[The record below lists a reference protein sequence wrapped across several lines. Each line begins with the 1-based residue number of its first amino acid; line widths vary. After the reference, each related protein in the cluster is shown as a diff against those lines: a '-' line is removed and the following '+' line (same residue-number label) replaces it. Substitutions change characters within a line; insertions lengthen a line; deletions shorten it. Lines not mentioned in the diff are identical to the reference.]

1 MVYSSILFNKFHLK
15 YCCAGMQE
23 NNEKYFFNQIR
34 LLKVRGI
41 FFFNVVFEA
50 IALFFIKVFL
60 KRKRIAKYANIIPL
74 LLTKRRRIG
83 KTLGFLKKH

>member
-1 MVYSSILFNKFHLK
+1 
-15 YCCAGMQE
+15 MQE